1 MYINTFKYTPKDV
14 SCQLCTEYVKK
25 LGCTAL
31 RCPWLAERIE
41 AGVVGYRE
49 AVLETFPHER
59 RLFQRLNLL
68 IKHYPGSLWSNEQHE
83 RRMQYQCAV
92 QGYIRLSIEDYKYD
106 SLSIENQSL
115 VLHEYAASMPEA
127 LNAEITE
134 FIDNG
139 YSGTN
144 FERPQVQKL
153 IELVRVNQIDC
164 IIVKD
169 FSRFGRN
176 SIETGYFIERV
187 FPLFHTRFISISDDF
202 DSSKFK
208 GDTGG
213 MDVAFKYLI
222 SEYYSRDMSIKTKS
236 AKYAKMQRGEYQS
249 KICPY
254 GYRKS
259 ADGRMEPDLEAAT
272 VVQLIFSLSAGG
284 MNAAAITREL
294 FRRGIPTPG
303 EYKAAHGNHTHD
315 ISRCH
320 GIWSTSTILRILA
333 DERYTGVYV
342 IGKRAVLEVGGT
354 RSRLKDRESW
364 YIIPDHHPAIVE
376 KAVFDTVQASQLRF
390 SQPNKKKRD
399 YPLKGKAF
407 CGCCGHALS
416 RTMQKTSYYY
426 CRHSEADEESR
437 CHKMRLNAAELEQAV
452 FLTLKKQME
461 AAAPLAPDGTLQVD
475 ASVPERAEYEQQI
488 EALQDGKR
496 TLYERYLMGEID
508 LNTYK
513 AEKAACDE
521 LLLKTKNAY
530 AAVLAQAKQKQDE
543 QARQDSRKEA
553 SKAIFDADALTTE
566 LAELLIDRVLV
577 YPDKRIEIAYKIQ
590 DIFA

>member
-1 MYINTFKYTPKDV
+1 MQKYV
-14 SCQLCTEYVKK
+14 I
-25 LGCTAL
+25 AL
-31 RCPWLAERIE
+31 
-41 AGVVGYRE
+41 
-49 AVLETFPHER
+49 
-59 RLFQRLNLL
+59 
-68 IKHYPGSLWSNEQHE
+68 
-83 RRMQYQCAV
+83 
-92 QGYIRLSIEDYKYD
+92 YIRLSIEDYKYD

-127 LNAEITE
+127 LNAEIME

-153 IELVRVNQIDC
+153 IELVRANQIDC

-259 ADGRMEPDLEAAT
+259 ADGRMEPDPEAAAI
-272 VVQLIFSLSAGG
+272 VQLIFQLAAEGV
-284 MNAAAITREL
+284 NATAITREL
-294 FRRGIPTPG
+294 FRRNIPTPG
-303 EYKAAHGNHTHD
+303 QYKAAHGNHTHD

-320 GIWSTSTILRILA
+320 GIWSSSTILRILE

-390 SQPNKKKRD
+390 SQPNIDVVVQAAHLYVGGALAGLYGDGVRTQGVVQPFDGVAALVDDLHAERTVVIARD
-399 YPLKGKAF
+399 GRGDGNREVFLVLKHHVGRRSVGEHDELPVRIGLVLLLAA
-407 CGCCGHALS
+407 GEEGG
-416 RTMQKTSYYY
+416 
-426 CRHSEADEESR
+426 EESR
-437 CHKMRLNAAELEQAV
+437 CK
-452 FLTLKKQME
+452 
-461 AAAPLAPDGTLQVD
+461 
-475 ASVPERAEYEQQI
+475 
-488 EALQDGKR
+488 
-496 TLYERYLMGEID
+496 
-508 LNTYK
+508 
-513 AEKAACDE
+513 
-521 LLLKTKNAY
+521 
-530 AAVLAQAKQKQDE
+530 
-543 QARQDSRKEA
+543 
-553 SKAIFDADALTTE
+553 
-566 LAELLIDRVLV
+566 
-577 YPDKRIEIAYKIQ
+577 
-590 DIFA
+590 

>member
-1 MYINTFKYTPKDV
+1 MQKYV
-14 SCQLCTEYVKK
+14 I
-25 LGCTAL
+25 AL
-31 RCPWLAERIE
+31 
-41 AGVVGYRE
+41 
-49 AVLETFPHER
+49 
-59 RLFQRLNLL
+59 
-68 IKHYPGSLWSNEQHE
+68 
-83 RRMQYQCAV
+83 
-92 QGYIRLSIEDYKYD
+92 YIRLSIEDYKYD

-115 VLHEYAASMPEA
+115 ALHEYAASMPEA
-127 LNAEITE
+127 LNAEIME

-153 IELVRVNQIDC
+153 IELVRANQIDC

-259 ADGRMEPDLEAAT
+259 ADGRMEPDPEAAA
-272 VVQLIFSLSAGG
+272 VVQLIFQLAAEGI
-284 MNAAAITREL
+284 NATAITREL
-294 FRRGIPTPG
+294 FRR
-303 EYKAAHGNHTHD
+303 N
-315 ISRCH
+315 
-320 GIWSTSTILRILA
+320 LRILE

-342 IGKRAVLEVGGT
+342 IGKRAVLEVGGN

-364 YIIPDHHPAIVE
+364 YIIPDHHPAIIE
-376 KAVFDTVQASQLRF
+376 KAVFDTAQASQLRF

-461 AAAPLAPDGTLQVD
+461 AAAPLAPDGTLRVD
-475 ASVPERAEYEQQI
+475 ASVPERTEYEQQI
-488 EALQDGKR
+488 EALQGGKR
-496 TLYERYLMGEID
+496 ALYERYLMGEID

-543 QARQDSRKEA
+543 QARQDSRMEA
-553 SKAIFDADALTTE
+553 SKAIFDADTLTTE

-590 DIFA
+590 DIFD

>member
-1 MYINTFKYTPKDV
+1 MQKYV
-14 SCQLCTEYVKK
+14 I
-25 LGCTAL
+25 AL
-31 RCPWLAERIE
+31 
-41 AGVVGYRE
+41 
-49 AVLETFPHER
+49 
-59 RLFQRLNLL
+59 
-68 IKHYPGSLWSNEQHE
+68 
-83 RRMQYQCAV
+83 
-92 QGYIRLSIEDYKYD
+92 YIRLSIEDYKYD

-127 LNAEITE
+127 LNAEIME

-153 IELVRVNQIDC
+153 IELVRANQIDC

-259 ADGRMEPDLEAAT
+259 ADGRMEPDPEAAAI
-272 VVQLIFSLSAGG
+272 VQFIFQLAAEGI
-284 MNAAAITREL
+284 NATAITREL
-294 FRRGIPTPG
+294 FRRSIPTPG
-303 EYKAAHGNHTHD
+303 QYKAAHGNHTHD

-320 GIWSTSTILRILA
+320 GIWSTSTILRILE

-354 RSRLKDRESW
+354 RSRL
-364 YIIPDHHPAIVE
+364 
-376 KAVFDTVQASQLRF
+376 
-390 SQPNKKKRD
+390 
-399 YPLKGKAF
+399 
-407 CGCCGHALS
+407 
-416 RTMQKTSYYY
+416 
-426 CRHSEADEESR
+426 
-437 CHKMRLNAAELEQAV
+437 NATELEQAV

-461 AAAPLAPDGTLQVD
+461 AAAPLAPDGTLRVD
-475 ASVPERAEYEQQI
+475 AYVPERTEYEQQI

-530 AAVLAQAKQKQDE
+530 AAVLAQAKKKQDE

-553 SKAIFDADALTTE
+553 SKAIFDADTLTTE

-590 DIFA
+590 DIFD

>member
-1 MYINTFKYTPKDV
+1 MLADIRSRKLHVSHDRIVRLSTFDRT
-14 SCQLCTEYVKK
+14 SQ
-25 LGCTAL
+25 GMM
-31 RCPWLAERIE
+31 
-41 AGVVGYRE
+41 
-49 AVLETFPHER
+49 
-59 RLFQRLNLL
+59 NLL
-68 IKHYPGSLWSNEQHE
+68 GFI
-83 RRMQYQCAV
+83 M
-92 QGYIRLSIEDYKYD
+92 
-106 SLSIENQSL
+106 SL
-115 VLHEYAASMPEA
+115 VYMQAVHGWLSAYERLVNSQ
-127 LNAEITE
+127 
-134 FIDNG
+134 
-139 YSGTN
+139 N
-144 FERPQVQKL
+144 FFSPYLTQE
-153 IELVRVNQIDC
+153 
-164 IIVKD
+164 D

-213 MDVAFKYLI
+213 MDMAFKYLI

-259 ADGRMEPDLEAAT
+259 ADGRMEPDPEAAA
-272 VVQLIFSLSAGG
+272 VVQLIFQLAAEGI
-284 MNAAAITREL
+284 NATAITREL
-294 FRRGIPTPG
+294 FRRNIPTPG
-303 EYKAAHGNHTHD
+303 QYKAAHGNHTHD

-320 GIWSTSTILRILA
+320 GIWSTSTILRILE

-364 YIIPDHHPAIVE
+364 YIIPDHHPAIIE

-416 RTMQKTSYYY
+416 RTMQKTSYYH
-426 CRHSEADEESR
+426 CRHSEADVESR

-461 AAAPLAPDGTLQVD
+461 ATAPLAPDGTLRVD

-488 EALQDGKR
+488 ETLQDSKR

-553 SKAIFDADALTTE
+553 SKAIFDADTLTT
-566 LAELLIDRVLV
+566 ELLIDRVLV

-590 DIFA
+590 DIFD

>member
-1 MYINTFKYTPKDV
+1 MQKYV
-14 SCQLCTEYVKK
+14 I
-25 LGCTAL
+25 AL
-31 RCPWLAERIE
+31 
-41 AGVVGYRE
+41 
-49 AVLETFPHER
+49 
-59 RLFQRLNLL
+59 
-68 IKHYPGSLWSNEQHE
+68 
-83 RRMQYQCAV
+83 
-92 QGYIRLSIEDYKYD
+92 YIRLSIEDYKYD

-127 LNAEITE
+127 LNAEIME

-153 IELVRVNQIDC
+153 IELVRANQIDC

-259 ADGRMEPDLEAAT
+259 ADGRMEPDPEAAA
-272 VVQLIFSLSAGG
+272 VVQLIFQLAAEGI
-284 MNAAAITREL
+284 NATAITREL
-294 FRRGIPTPG
+294 FRRSIPTPG
-303 EYKAAHGNHTHD
+303 QYKAARGNHTHD

-320 GIWSTSTILRILA
+320 GIWSTSTILRILE

-364 YIIPDHHPAIVE
+364 YIIPDHHPAIIE

-461 AAAPLAPDGTLQVD
+461 AAAPLAGGTRAWASAGQLPLIALPDLLRRSSLLVTGDTGPMHLAVTVD
-475 ASVPERAEYEQQI
+475 TPVVALFAVSDPARSGPGYDLDKHVIIRKWRTCDPCYSKNCPYAEPI
-488 EALQDGKR
+488 CMDNIAVDEAV
-496 TLYERYLMGEID
+496 
-508 LNTYK
+508 
-513 AEKAACDE
+513 
-521 LLLKTKNAY
+521 
-530 AAVLAQAKQKQDE
+530 AAVDTIL
-543 QARQDSRKEA
+543 SR
-553 SKAIFDADALTTE
+553 E
-566 LAELLIDRVLV
+566 LA
-577 YPDKRIEIAYKIQ
+577 
-590 DIFA
+590 